1 MSAERAIT
9 PPDLLLSEPK
19 LHRDALSAFADF
31 LHIDVANGDATD
43 DTIVTYSRDV
53 AAWVDWC
60 HSKGINPTFAT
71 RSHVESYR
79 EELKKR
85 GLSVAT
91 RSRKLS
97 IIRRFY
103 DAAVKHEL
111 LKVNPAAK
119 VKGGKDLTPA
129 EEKIKAL
136 TEGALSAVITKIPN
150 DTLSGKRDCAIVG
163 LMAIHGLRRIEVTRL
178 DHNSLQRKNDAPCL
192 EVHGKGN
199 KLRTVYLRE
208 DTCATLEN
216 YIQAK
221 AEKGFPVEGA
231 LFVGHGNN
239 ARGARLSRRAM
250 NRIVDGY
257 LTATALKESGVS
269 CHALRH
275 TFGTLS
281 VAGGAELVQVQAT
294 MGHQDPATT
303 ALYVKALD
311 RARKNPANFIGV
323 RMKKQSARKEV
334 STEGIEEGTD

>member
-1 MSAERAIT
+1 MTLDISIT
-9 PPDLLLSEPK
+9 AADLLLNEPK
-19 LHRDALSAFADF
+19 LHRDVLSAFADF
-31 LHIDVANGDATD
+31 LHIDVANGDATE
-43 DTIVTYSRDV
+43 DTVATYRREV

-60 HSKGINPTFAT
+60 HQKGVNPTFAT
-71 RSHVESYR
+71 RTHVETYR
-79 EELKKR
+79 EELKTR
-85 GLSVAT
+85 GLSVST

-103 DAAVKHEL
+103 DAAVKYEL
-111 LKVNPAAK
+111 LKVNPAAN

-136 TEGALSAVITKIPN
+136 TEGALATFIHRIPD
-150 DTLSGKRDCAIVG
+150 DTLSGKRDSAIVG

-178 DHNSLQRKNDAPCL
+178 NHNSLQSKNDAPCL

-199 KLRTVYLRE
+199 KVRTVYLRE
-208 DTCATLEN
+208 DTYQALRN

-221 AEKGFPVEGA
+221 SEKGIATEGA

-250 NRIVDGY
+250 NRIVDHY
-257 LTATALKESGVS
+257 LNETSLKEAGVS

-281 VAGGAELVQVQAT
+281 VSGGAELVQVQAA

-323 RMKKQSARKEV
+323 RMKKSKE
-334 STEGIEEGTD
+334 TKMLEEA

>member
-1 MSAERAIT
+1 MTFEKAINSA
-9 PPDLLLSEPK
+9 DLSVSQSS

-31 LHIDVANGDATD
+31 LHIDVANGDATE
-43 DTIVTYSRDV
+43 DTIATYRRDV
-53 AAWVDWC
+53 AAWVNWC
-60 HSKGINPTFAT
+60 YEKGENPTFAT
-71 RSHVESYR
+71 RAHVEAYR
-79 EELKKR
+79 EELKAR

-103 DAAVKHEL
+103 DAAVKHDL
-111 LKVNPAAK
+111 IKVNPAAK

-136 TEGALSAVITKIPN
+136 TEGALAAFIANIPN
-150 DTLSGKRDCAIVG
+150 DTLSSKRDCAIVG

-208 DTCATLEN
+208 DTFETLRH

-221 AEKGFPVEGA
+221 ADKGIAVEGA
-231 LFVGHGNN
+231 LFVAHGNN

-250 NRIVDGY
+250 NRIVDRY
-257 LTATALKESGVS
+257 LTATALKAEGVS

-281 VAGGAELVQVQAT
+281 VSGGAELVQVQAA

-323 RMKKQSARKEV
+323 RMRKQSARTAAP
-334 STEGIEEGTD
+334 TESAE

>member
-1 MSAERAIT
+1 MTLELSIT
-9 PPDLLLSEPK
+9 ASDLSLNEPK

-31 LHIDVANGDATD
+31 LHIDVANGDATE
-43 DTIVTYSRDV
+43 DTVATYRREV
-53 AAWVDWC
+53 AVWVDWC
-60 HSKGINPTFAT
+60 HQNGVNPTFAT
-71 RSHVESYR
+71 RTHVETYR
-79 EELKKR
+79 EELKAR

-103 DAAVKHEL
+103 DAAVKYEL
-111 LKVNPAAK
+111 LKVNPAAN

-136 TEGALSAVITKIPN
+136 TEGALATFIANIPN

-163 LMAIHGLRRIEVTRL
+163 LMAIHGMRRIEVTRL
-178 DHNSLQRKNDAPCL
+178 DHSSLQRKNDAPCL

-208 DTCATLEN
+208 DTFEALGH

-221 AEKGFPVEGA
+221 ADKGIAIEGP
-231 LFVGHGNN
+231 LFVAHGNN
-239 ARGARLSRRAM
+239 ARGVRLSRRAM
-250 NRIVDGY
+250 NRIVDRY
-257 LTATALKESGVS
+257 LNATALKTEGVS

-281 VAGGAELVQVQAT
+281 VSGGAELVQVQAA

-323 RMKKQSARKEV
+323 RMKKQSGKPAL
-334 STEGIEEGTD
+334 TEAAD